1 MDTRF
6 LQGNEAVA
14 LAALQAG
21 IQFYAGYPITPATE
35 IMELLAE
42 EPARNPRFAYL
53 HFEDEIASINAIVG
67 ASLAGAKAMTA
78 TSGPGFSLMQ
88 EGIGLAHMTRAP
100 IVIVDVQRVG
110 PSTGMPTLPSQGDV
124 MQARYGSHGDFYPIA
139 FSPNSVE
146 EAYAQTIISFN
157 AAEESLSP
165 VVLLMDG
172 YIGHLY
178 EAIDLDAVNIPPV
191 PRSRPPF
198 GQGRRHFTG
207 LLSRDDVP
215 DTKDSAYYREWYAGY
230 KKEIQIVADK
240 YALFETVPNDKS
252 NTIII
257 SYGIT
262 SRIVRELGDAYAY
275 FRPIRIWPSLDRE
288 IIEACQGHKKVVVIE
303 MNDGQYGG
311 EIERI
316 LKRESVS
323 IPVIGGDL
331 SLSQIVATM
340 REKKVYKA

>member
-1 MDTRF
+1 MAIRF

-21 IQFYAGYPITPATE
+21 MQFYAGYPITPASE
-35 IMELLAE
+35 IMEILAE
-42 EPARNPRFAYL
+42 EPARNPKFAYL

-67 ASLAGAKAMTA
+67 ASLAGAKSMTA

-88 EGIGLAHMTRAP
+88 EGIGLGHMTRAP
-100 IVIVDVQRVG
+100 LVIVNVQRVG

-146 EAYAQTIISFN
+146 EAYTYTIHSFN

-178 EAIDLDAVNIPPV
+178 EALDPSVVDIKPV
-191 PRSRPPF
+191 PRSRPIF
-198 GQGRRHFTG
+198 GEGRRHFTG
-207 LLSRDDVP
+207 LLAKDNVP
-215 DTKDSAYYREWYAGY
+215 RTKDSGYYREWYAAY
-230 KKEIQIVADK
+230 KKDVQAVADK
-240 YALFETVPNDKS
+240 YAVCESTPNTDS
-252 NTIII
+252 DTIIV

-275 FRPIRIWPSLDRE
+275 FRPIRIWPSLEDQ
-288 IIEACQGHKKVVVIE
+288 INEACKGYKNVVVVE
-303 MNDGQYGG
+303 MNDGQYAG
-311 EIERI
+311 EIQRI
-316 LKRESVS
+316 LKREVVS

-331 SLSQIVATM
+331 SLSQIIETM